1 MNLRQC
7 PECKGTGK
15 MQILIRCYTIPG
27 GCEPLSSV
35 WRADRGWVG
44 VVQLAVQLLSF
55 TDDKGAQFWNARE
68 VAQLLAMK
76 RILQI
81 AATGL
86 RLSLKTA
93 QYLLAERPKRS
104 QRPQHPKLRA
114 IGIQAQPVK
123 PRAIAPS
130 QTHLVEP
137 QAVAPSQTHLVEPQA
152 VAPSQTH
159 LVEPQAVA
167 PSQRQTIAAL
177 PAKVPNST
185 ERQALVRG
193 LLDEAWAQ
201 GMRTYPQLI
210 GYVQEQTGT
219 ACGRRMVAAW
229 KKDRK
234 LTDASTAA

>member
-1 MNLRQC
+1 
-7 PECKGTGK
+7 
-15 MQILIRCYTIPG
+15 
-27 GCEPLSSV
+27 
-35 WRADRGWVG
+35 
-44 VVQLAVQLLSF
+44 
-55 TDDKGAQFWNARE
+55 
-68 VAQLLAMK
+68 MK

-123 PRAIAPS
+123 PRAI
-130 QTHLVEP
+130 
-137 QAVAPSQTHLVEPQA
+137 
-152 VAPSQTH
+152 APSQTH